1 MSVVEQPAVT
11 AASGTWTVDPAHSHV
26 EFAAKHL
33 GFATV
38 KGRAQVFSG
47 TFVAGEQPALEGT
60 VDLASVTTHEP
71 DRDVHLRSPD
81 FFDVERF
88 PEARFVSTSVSRDGD
103 ALSVEGELTLKGTT
117 RPVRLHGALT
127 GAGADPWGNE
137 RLGLALE
144 GAIDRREF
152 GVDWNQPL
160 PGGGL
165 LVSNEVRLGVALS
178 VIKAA

>member
-1 MSVVEQPAVT
+1 MSAVETPAATV
-11 AASGTWTVDPAHSHV
+11 SGTWTVDPAHSHV

-47 TFVAGEQPALEGT
+47 TFAAGETAALEGT

-81 FFDVERF
+81 FFDVARF
-88 PEARFVSTSVSRDGD
+88 PEARLVSTAVALDGD
-103 ALSVEGELTLKGTT
+103 AVAVEGELTLKGTT
-117 RPVRLHGALT
+117 RPVSLRGSLT

-137 RLGLALE
+137 RLGLELE
-144 GAIDRREF
+144 GTIDRREF

-178 VIKAA
+178 VIRAA